1 MSPKRWP
8 ESSQAALTAWSRS
21 APGASPPESGPG
33 PRCRSSPSMRLPCP
47 RPSTSWCQWHG
58 PRSVCE
64 LHPARTPTPL
74 AKRSRRISWSNA
86 PWGTRLEFFHEE
98 QGDATSLDMD
108 TFAVEA
114 WTAAFEE
121 AFGNEPIH
129 MGAGGS
135 IPFISTFSEMYPGVP
150 ILVIGTS
157 DPTSSYHAPNE
168 SQDLADLG
176 KAVLAEAIAFRL
188 IAERISVTRRSRS
201 AATPRT
207 PRLPPSWR
215 G

>member
-1 MSPKRWP
+1 M
-8 ESSQAALTAWSRS
+8 E
-21 APGASPPESGPG
+21 
-33 PRCRSSPSMRLPCP
+33 
-47 RPSTSWCQWHG
+47 
-58 PRSVCE
+58 
-64 LHPARTPTPL
+64 
-74 AKRSRRISWSNA
+74 NA

-176 KAVLAEAIAFRL
+176 KAVLSEAIAFRL
-188 IAERISVTRRSRS
+188 IAERS
-201 AATPRT
+201 A
-207 PRLPPSWR
+207 
-215 G
+215 